1 MKTAVLAS
9 AVFAAAAVAQPHG
22 HGHQHKHAARDLVT
36 VVEWVTQT
44 EYVTEVVDAS
54 TTVTLGASQSSTAQ
68 PATTSDVKPNFFE
81 PPSSSAAPPP
91 PPTTTS
97 VVAPPPPSTPTTSS
111 VYTPPPPPPPPAT
124 TSTPVAAPSPPPPP
138 PVVQPKPST
147 QAPPPAN
154 SPPPSNGGGNTGGSE
169 TYKGDITY
177 FAIGLGACGTDMS
190 GKGDSASVVA
200 LSAKMMGAESNGN
213 SFCGR
218 KISIKASNGKTTTAT
233 VQDKCPECTKESID
247 VSNKVFMDLFGDLGI
262 GRTTVSW
269 SFLD

>member
-138 PVVQPKPST
+138 PVVQPKPTT
-147 QAPPPAN
+147 QAPPPAP
-154 SPPPSNGGGNTGGSE
+154 SPSPSNGGGSGGGGGEYS
-169 TYKGDITY
+169 GDITY
-177 FAIGLGACGTDMS
+177 YAVGLGSCGGDDS
-190 GKGDSASVVA
+190 GKDQTENIVA
-200 LSAKMMGAESNGN
+200 LSSTLYASLGDGLCNK
-213 SFCGR
+213 
-218 KISIKASNGKTTTAT
+218 KISISANGKTITGT
-233 VQDKCPECTKESID
+233 VRDKCPSCAKGSID
-247 VSNKVFMDLFGDLGI
+247 VSEKAFVELWGSTGV
-262 GRTTVSW
+262 GRGKVSW
-269 SFLD
+269 SFA